1 MAGLTPKQSIFVK
14 EYLIDLNATQAAIRA
29 GYSEKTAYSIGEEN
43 LKKPVIAAAIQE
55 AMDKRGTRTE
65 ITADRVLEEI
75 AKLAFFD
82 PRKFFNPDGS
92 PIPIQDLDDNTAMAL
107 SGIDVLEEYEGSGKD
122 RVFVGYTKKFKLS
135 DKKASLELLGRHLKL
150 FTDKVEHSGIIEV
163 ESLTDDDIDRQIS
176 DTLAKL
182 GIAAGKATPTQATAG
197 KAKKSKNS

>member
-1 MAGLTPKQSIFVK
+1 MAGLTHKQQAFVD

-29 GYSEKTAYSIGEEN
+29 GYSKKTAGQIGEQN
-43 LKKPVIAAAIQE
+43 LKKLEIAAAIQE
-55 AMDKRGTRTE
+55 EMDKRGTRTE

-82 PRKFFNPDGS
+82 PRKFFNSDGS

-107 SGIDVLEEYEGSGKD
+107 SGIDVLEEFEGSGND
-122 RVFVGYTKKFKLS
+122 RVFVGYTKKFKLT

-150 FTDKVEHSGIIEV
+150 FTDKVEHTGKIEV

-182 GIAAGKATPTQATAG
+182 GIAAGKATPTQTTAG
-197 KAKKSKNS
+197 KAKKDKNP